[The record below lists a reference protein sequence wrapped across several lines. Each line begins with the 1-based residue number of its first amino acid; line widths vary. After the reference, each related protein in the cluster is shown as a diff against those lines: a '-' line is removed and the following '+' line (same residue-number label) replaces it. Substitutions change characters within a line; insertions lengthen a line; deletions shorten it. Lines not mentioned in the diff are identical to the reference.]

1 MLNKLKTT
9 FKHTFI
15 YSLGNISSK
24 LIGFILLPLYTNFL
38 STGEYGTL
46 AILEITSTIF
56 VTIFSLSLSTTM
68 VRWCS
73 DEKSKYRIK
82 SIVFTTLV
90 SSFIIVIFLN
100 LILFPFSKSFSTLF
114 FNSAHYTSYFQILIV
129 SASFEILNLIA
140 LNLIRF
146 KEKPK
151 LYISLSI
158 IKILTV
164 LSFNIYFIKYLNLGI
179 KGVLLSILIGNVL
192 FTILTIPTL
201 LKNIVWHFYF
211 NELKEML
218 KYGFP
223 LIFST
228 MSMML
233 LTMGDR
239 YIIKHFL
246 DYSSVGI
253 YSLGYKIASVLNV
266 FIIQSFQTG
275 FLPIAYKNFDK
286 PDAQR
291 FFSKTLTYYTLILVI
306 TGLSISLFSEEI
318 ITLFSKNVEYNI
330 AYTIVPFISLA
341 FIFKGIQYV
350 FSLGLHFVKK
360 TKYNAIIVLLAA
372 LINLALNFILIP
384 QMGIY
389 GAAIAT
395 VFSWFIM
402 TIAFYKYSN
411 RLYKVKYEIKKLIIL
426 LGTGIALYCI
436 SLLFFNF
443 NFTLKV
449 ALKLGLLVLF
459 PFILFLFR
467 FYEKIELERLK
478 EFRDKLLRRL

>member
-1 MLNKLKTT
+1 
-9 FKHTFI
+9 
-15 YSLGNISSK
+15 
-24 LIGFILLPLYTNFL
+24 
-38 STGEYGTL
+38 
-46 AILEITSTIF
+46 
-56 VTIFSLSLSTTM
+56 
-68 VRWCS
+68 
-73 DEKSKYRIK
+73 
-82 SIVFTTLV
+82 
-90 SSFIIVIFLN
+90 
-100 LILFPFSKSFSTLF
+100 
-114 FNSAHYTSYFQILIV
+114 
-129 SASFEILNLIA
+129 
-140 LNLIRF
+140 
-146 KEKPK
+146 
-151 LYISLSI
+151 
-158 IKILTV
+158 
-164 LSFNIYFIKYLNLGI
+164 
-179 KGVLLSILIGNVL
+179 
-192 FTILTIPTL
+192 
-201 LKNIVWHFYF
+201 
-211 NELKEML
+211 
-218 KYGFP
+218 
-223 LIFST
+223 

-426 LGTGIALYCI
+426 LGIGIALYCI

-449 ALKLGLLVLF
+449 VLKLGLLVLF